1 VTLARYSF
9 LVLALVGVSFAL
21 LWPLLPLDGA
31 GRAAM
36 ALGAALA
43 AANALAAYYLVVWS
57 ESRSTTT
64 FFRAVLGGMAGRMA
78 FLLGSLL
85 LGVLVLGLPKVPLT
99 MSLLGY
105 FAVLLVLELAIVHH
119 RTSIPRGAR

>member
-1 VTLARYSF
+1 VTLGRYSF

-21 LWPLLPLDGA
+21 LWPVLPLDGA
-31 GRAAM
+31 GRAAA
-36 ALGAALA
+36 ALGVVLA
-43 AANALAAYYLVVWS
+43 AANAVAAYFLVVWS
-57 ESRSTTT
+57 ESRPTTA

-85 LGVLVLGLPKVPLT
+85 VGVLVLDLPKVPLAT
-99 MSLLGY
+99 SLLAY
-105 FAVLLVLELAIVHH
+105 FAVLLVVELAIVHH